1 MFIGGLYT
9 TKGVERLLID
19 GEISHEELW
28 ECVSRHQRRDYG
40 DTDKHDIMIN
50 ESNFNHNAGN
60 VMSSYT
66 INNNVI
72 WIITSLGD
80 DITTHTTIL
89 LPSEY

>member
-9 TKGVERLLID
+9 TRGVERLLIN

-50 ESNFNHNAGN
+50 ESNFNHNAGT

-80 DITTHTTIL
+80 DITTYTTIL
-89 LPSEY
+89 LPEEY

>member
-19 GEISHEELW
+19 GEISYEELW

-40 DTDKHDIMIN
+40 DTDKHDIAIN
-50 ESNFNHNAGN
+50 ESNLNYNAGT
-60 VMSSYT
+60 VHSSYT

-80 DITTHTTIL
+80 DISTYTTIL

>member
-9 TKGVERLLID
+9 TKGIERLLID
-19 GEISHEELW
+19 GEISYEELW

-40 DTDKHDIMIN
+40 DTDKHDIAIN
-50 ESNFNHNAGN
+50 ESNLNYNAGN
-60 VMSSYT
+60 VMSSYN

-80 DITTHTTIL
+80 DITTYTTIL